1 MVDVVVVVAAAGGC
15 VGVFRPEMC
24 GAKLSASVA
33 ARLGRGALVVVVVV
47 AVGVVVVRV
56 VVVVV
61 VVGALWLVRLAV
73 VGLDGVFSAS
83 SCGDSRL
90 RRSRRRLRSPLARM
104 ALAW

>member
-15 VGVFRPEMC
+15 VEVFRPEMC

-47 AVGVVVVRV
+47 VVVGVVVVHV

-73 VGLDGVFSAS
+73 VGFDGVFSAS
-83 SCGDSRL
+83 SCGGSRL
-90 RRSRRRLRSPLARM
+90 RRS
-104 ALAW
+104 